1 MPASPRLCF
10 VTLIVTAVTV
20 IAVTTSCVEPGAASH
35 LGAYPQKHRILYQ
48 LDDGGVDK
56 AKFVLG
62 NIRNHVNGVGRQN
75 IEAIELVVF
84 GPALKAFLVKTMDAD
99 VRRLLESLQT
109 QGLVFGA
116 CGNTMRNFNIS
127 LPELPDGSTPLPQG
141 GVVRIMELQDAGY
154 RYIRP

>member
-1 MPASPRLCF
+1 MVAPPRLCF
-10 VTLIVTAVTV
+10 VALIV
-20 IAVTTSCVEPGAASH
+20 IGVTTARVEPGAASH
-35 LGAYPQKHRILYQ
+35 LAEYPQKHRILYQ

-62 NIRNHVNGVGRQN
+62 NIRNHLNGVGWQN
-75 IEAIELVVF
+75 IEAVELVVF
-84 GPALKAFLVKTMDAD
+84 GPALKSFVVKTMDAD
-99 VRRLLESLQT
+99 VRHLLESLQT

-116 CGNTMRNFNIS
+116 CGNTMRNFRIS
-127 LPELPDGSTPLPQG
+127 LPELPDGSKPLPQG